1 LERVTAYVE
10 RDPDVADN
18 DTFWKDE
25 RESFKQ
31 TFLGRL
37 LRVVQALVGMAT
49 DDVEAQVGGGVDW
62 GGVNEDALAWARQHA
77 GELITGITETT
88 RSNVREAVAAW
99 IETGEE
105 LDALTDALTP
115 TFGPKRAEMIAS
127 TEVTRAYDEANDLAR
142 QRVGLPATEF
152 RAPAHTRCR
161 CSTHPRLLDNGDW
174 VIVWYTARDERVCKR
189 PVGTPWGRVNG
200 CRDLHEMVVGGLKKY
215 QGKRLSAL

>member
-1 LERVTAYVE
+1 
-10 RDPDVADN
+10 
-18 DTFWKDE
+18 
-25 RESFKQ
+25 
-31 TFLGRL
+31 
-37 LRVVQALVGMAT
+37 
-49 DDVEAQVGGGVDW
+49 
-62 GGVNEDALAWARQHA
+62 
-77 GELITGITETT
+77 
-88 RSNVREAVAAW
+88 VREAVAAW